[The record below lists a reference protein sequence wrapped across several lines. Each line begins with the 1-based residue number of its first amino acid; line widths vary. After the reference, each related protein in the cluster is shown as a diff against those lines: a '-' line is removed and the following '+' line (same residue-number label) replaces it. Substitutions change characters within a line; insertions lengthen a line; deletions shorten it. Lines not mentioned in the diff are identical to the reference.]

1 MPAATMS
8 DPNEFER
15 NQPHNVFSDRR
26 AGGNAKNRAFFES
39 SRTKPAQKPVKKA
52 AAAGSQPPRGPKNP
66 RGPQNPSEK
75 KYPSIKRGK
84 Y

>member
-1 MPAATMS
+1 MATTMS

-39 SRTKPAQKPVKKA
+39 NRTKPAQARKT
-52 AAAGSQPPRGPKNP
+52 P
-66 RGPQNPSEK
+66 RGPQNPSEFK
-75 KYPSIKRGK
+75 FPPMRGK
-84 Y
+84 